1 LILRSLLRLNPNVP
15 HGEVQLFPTLP
26 ERWLPLRVE
35 KIPVA
40 GKRFDITL
48 DEDGDMEITGLPAE
62 LRVVTTRHQTRGGR
76 IETRNHKSGH

>member
-1 LILRSLLRLNPNVP
+1 
-15 HGEVQLFPTLP
+15 
-26 ERWLPLRVE
+26 
-35 KIPVA
+35 VA

-62 LRVVTTRHQTRGGR
+62 LRLVTTRHQTPRGR